1 MDNKE
6 YSGEGSTATKG
17 RAYQDQEDSPR
28 KGTRRK
34 EIGREETGREEI
46 RRGR

>member
-6 YSGEGSTATKG
+6 YSGEGSIATKG
-17 RAYQDQEDSPR
+17 RAYPDQEDSLK
-28 KGTRRK
+28 KGTKRK
-34 EIGREETGREEI
+34 ETGREETGREEI